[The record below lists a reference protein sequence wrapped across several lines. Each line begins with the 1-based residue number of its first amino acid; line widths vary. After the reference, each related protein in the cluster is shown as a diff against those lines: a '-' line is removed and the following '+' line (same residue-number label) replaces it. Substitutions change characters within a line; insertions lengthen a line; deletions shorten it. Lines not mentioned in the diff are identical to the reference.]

1 MLDAQGVCISAVE
14 IARKE
19 TEMFDTR
26 LTQIELAARWRISH
40 RTLEYWRSLGDG
52 PRFIK
57 IGRRVVYRMEDVVA
71 FENRELSEIPA
82 GKAGN

>member
-1 MLDAQGVCISAVE
+1 
-14 IARKE
+14 
-19 TEMFDTR
+19 MFDTR

-40 RTLEYWRSLGDG
+40 RTLEYWRSLGAG

-57 IGRRVVYRMEDVVA
+57 IGRLLIYRMEDVVA

>member
-1 MLDAQGVCISAVE
+1 MTD
-14 IARKE
+14 K
-19 TEMFDTR
+19 R
-26 LTQIELAARWRISH
+26 LIQIELAARWRISH

-71 FENRELSEIPA
+71 FENRELREIPA
-82 GKAGN
+82 DKAGG

>member
-1 MLDAQGVCISAVE
+1 MDAQGVCISAVE
-14 IARKE
+14 VARKE
-19 TEMFDTR
+19 TKMFYTR

-40 RTLEYWRSLGDG
+40 RTLEYWRSLGEG

-57 IGRRVVYRMEDVVA
+57 IGRLVIYPMEDVVA

-82 GKAGN
+82 DKAGG

>member
-1 MLDAQGVCISAVE
+1 
-14 IARKE
+14 
-19 TEMFDTR
+19 MFDTR

-40 RTLEYWRSLGDG
+40 RTLEYWRSLGEG

-57 IGRRVVYRMEDVVA
+57 IGRLVIYRMEDVVA

>member
-1 MLDAQGVCISAVE
+1 M
-14 IARKE
+14 
-19 TEMFDTR
+19 TDTR

-40 RTLEYWRSLGDG
+40 RTLEYWRSLGEG

-57 IGRRVVYRMEDVVA
+57 IGRLVIYRMEDVVA

>member
-1 MLDAQGVCISAVE
+1 MDAQGICVAAVE

-19 TEMFDTR
+19 AKMFDTR

-40 RTLEYWRSLGDG
+40 RTLEYWRSLGEG

-57 IGRRVVYRMEDVVA
+57 IGRLVIYRMEDVVA

>member
-1 MLDAQGVCISAVE
+1 MLDAQGICDAAIE
-14 IARKE
+14 IAQKE
-19 TEMFDTR
+19 TKMFDTR

-40 RTLEYWRSLGDG
+40 RTLEYWRSLGEG

-57 IGRRVVYRMEDVVA
+57 IGRLVIYRMEDVVA

-82 GKAGN
+82 DKAGS

>member
-1 MLDAQGVCISAVE
+1 
-14 IARKE
+14 
-19 TEMFDTR
+19 MFDTR

-40 RTLEYWRSLGDG
+40 RTLEYWRSLGEV

-57 IGRRVVYRMEDVVA
+57 LGRLVIYRMEDVVA

>member
-1 MLDAQGVCISAVE
+1 
-14 IARKE
+14 
-19 TEMFDTR
+19 MFDTR

-40 RTLEYWRSLGDG
+40 RTLEYWRSTGEG

-57 IGRRVVYRMEDVVA
+57 IGRLVIYRMEDVVA

-82 GKAGN
+82 EKAGG

>member
-1 MLDAQGVCISAVE
+1 
-14 IARKE
+14 
-19 TEMFDTR
+19 MFYTR

-40 RTLEYWRSLGDG
+40 RTLEYWRSLGEG

-57 IGRRVVYRMEDVVA
+57 IGRLVIYPMEDVVA

-82 GKAGN
+82 DKAGG

>member
-1 MLDAQGVCISAVE
+1 MDAQGVCISAVE

-19 TEMFDTR
+19 TKMFDTR

-40 RTLEYWRSLGDG
+40 RTLEYWRSLGEG

-57 IGRRVVYRMEDVVA
+57 IGRLVIYRMEDVVA

-82 GKAGN
+82 DKAGD

>member
-1 MLDAQGVCISAVE
+1 MI
-14 IARKE
+14 
-19 TEMFDTR
+19 DTR

-82 GKAGN
+82 DKAGG

>member
-1 MLDAQGVCISAVE
+1 
-14 IARKE
+14 
-19 TEMFDTR
+19 MFDTR

-40 RTLEYWRSLGDG
+40 RTLEYWRSLGEG

-57 IGRRVVYRMEDVVA
+57 IGRLVIYRMEDVVA
-71 FENRELSEIPA
+71 FENRELSEISA

>member
-1 MLDAQGVCISAVE
+1 MLDAQGIFISAAEV
-14 IARKE
+14 ARKE
-19 TEMFDTR
+19 TQMLDSR

-57 IGRRVVYRMEDVVA
+57 IGRRVVYRMEDVLA
-71 FENRELSEIPA
+71 FEDRELSEIPA
-82 GKAGN
+82 DKAGG